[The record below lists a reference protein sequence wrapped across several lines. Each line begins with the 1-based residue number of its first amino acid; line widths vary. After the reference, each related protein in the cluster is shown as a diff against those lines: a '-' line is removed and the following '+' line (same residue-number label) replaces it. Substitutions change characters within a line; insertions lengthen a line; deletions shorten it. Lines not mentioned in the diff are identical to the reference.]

1 MSTRCG
7 ANTAACPQHTNTGDA
22 FSPTTGYTV
31 PSAGSQVLPHDGT
44 PLYGKNAP
52 PSFAPMMRQTSC
64 RVDAAGNMWTVNNW
78 KPNFD
83 VDLLINPGGDG
94 IIIFVGIAKPLPRG
108 N

>member
-1 MSTRCG
+1 
-7 ANTAACPQHTNTGDA
+7 
-22 FSPTTGYTV
+22 
-31 PSAGSQVLPHDGT
+31 
-44 PLYGKNAP
+44 
-52 PSFAPMMRQTSC
+52 MMRQTSC

-94 IIIFVGIAKPLPRG
+94 AIIFVGIARPLSRG